1 MPKKIEKR
9 VTIIFASFIVCV
21 SYLCIGPSELLHFPD
36 SLALMGVGY
45 ALAGATL
52 ALMYCPALPEM
63 VECSL
68 EYFPGQER
76 EVNNMAAG
84 VFSSCLGIGQV
95 MGPIYGALLEQS
107 VGFRHTTTVTA
118 ALNLTYGLAYFAF
131 GGGVA
136 AFTKT
141 YRNFKENE

>member
-1 MPKKIEKR
+1 MI
-9 VTIIFASFIVCV
+9 VASFVVCV

-45 ALAGATL
+45 ALSGATL

-63 VECSL
+63 VERGL

-84 VFSSCLGIGQV
+84 VFS
-95 MGPIYGALLEQS
+95 
-107 VGFRHTTTVTA
+107 
-118 ALNLTYGLAYFAF
+118 
-131 GGGVA
+131 
-136 AFTKT
+136 
-141 YRNFKENE
+141 